1 MSKYLEKKIFS
12 NIKRMTSYAIPGFE
26 RVKCENH
33 FNYTEDQLG
42 ERKLALKQ
50 MKELYPDV
58 PNLWAE
64 WVYDLCKNTPE
75 DKLKEI
81 MKKVDTEPSR
91 FVAEAGESHTLE
103 IIDAEE
109 SFLNNEQNT
118 EKKNIDN
125 IIKDESSE
133 KSV

>member
-1 MSKYLEKKIFS
+1 
-12 NIKRMTSYAIPGFE
+12 MTSYAIPGFE
-26 RVKCENH
+26 RFENPNH
-33 FNYTEDQLG
+33 FGYTEDQLG
-42 ERKLALKQ
+42 ERKLALKT
-50 MKELYPDV
+50 MKELYPTV
-58 PNLWAE
+58 PTLWAE

-81 MKKVDTEPSR
+81 MEKVDTEPSR
-91 FVAEAGESHTLE
+91 FVAEAGESYTME
-103 IIDAEE
+103 IIDPEE
-109 SFLNNEQNT
+109 SLQLNEQNT

>member
-1 MSKYLEKKIFS
+1 MA
-12 NIKRMTSYAIPGFE
+12 SYAIPGFE
-26 RVKCENH
+26 RVETPNH
-33 FNYTEDQLG
+33 FGYTEDQLG
-42 ERKLALKQ
+42 ERKLALKT

-75 DKLKEI
+75 EKLKEI
-81 MKKVDTEPSR
+81 MEKVDREPSR
-91 FVAEAGESHTLE
+91 FIAEAGESHSME
-103 IIDAEE
+103 IVDAEE
-109 SFLNNEQNT
+109 SLLNNEQNT

-133 KSV
+133 KSL